1 MLVIRCRG
9 IASRMA
15 TGSTSRS
22 TTLVQPQYRPTIA
35 HPEPAMWNMGITA
48 RLTLSAV
55 NRHSWAMVETK
66 LKKLLFF
73 SITPLG
79 RPVVPDV

>member
-1 MLVIRCRG
+1 
-9 IASRMA
+9 
-15 TGSTSRS
+15 
-22 TTLVQPQYRPTIA
+22 
-35 HPEPAMWNMGITA
+35 MWNIGITA

-55 NRHSWAMVETK
+55 NRHSCGMVDIK